1 MPVVSLSDQK
11 DIALEITVTNQNGD
25 DAHEAALI
33 ASFPP
38 SLSYSASRSA
48 PNAVSDTSPLLS
60 HALSRSFPSSVLQ
73 TGYRVVTGCF
83 VDCRTSR

>member
-25 DAHEAALI
+25 DAHEAALV

-48 PNAVSDTSPLLS
+48 PNAVSLHLSSSVTRPLSLSPSPLPFF
-60 HALSRSFPSSVLQ
+60 RP
-73 TGYRVVTGCF
+73 VTEL
-83 VDCRTSR
+83 